1 MVERGFSYMV
11 WNEKGKGWGARAA
24 WHDENGRLRR
34 KSKTWFRTKREAVE
48 WEQHYLSDHAD
59 RAPEADTMTVRQLLE
74 AYITSCK
81 LRGRASNTIRGY
93 THCADRLNQYLG
105 NKPIDKLNRIML
117 ETVYAQMIAQAVDN
131 GKPIRAGTIAYSH
144 RVLKAACNYAIEC
157 KLLKANPCSKVMLPK
172 DDEPFVPSILGAE
185 QAHSMLTVLPQHDGQ
200 LYLVVLLCIVYGL
213 RRGEALGL
221 RWSDID
227 FKNETITIAGQYT
240 YDGNGRPIWKPRLKT
255 SQSHRTLYLVPY
267 IKEELLA
274 VRAAFPK
281 DRIVQYVCELDGVL
295 PTPNTIT
302 KRWENFRAK
311 YGFDKVRVHD
321 LRHSAAT
328 MLIKSGADL
337 NTVKNM
343 LGHTKIETTERYL
356 HTDFETAAAAAEKVV
371 AGIFPETKN
380 EQKEK
385 SSGS

>member
-1 MVERGFSYMV
+1 M
-11 WNEKGKGWGARAA
+11 
-24 WHDENGRLRR
+24 
-34 KSKTWFRTKREAVE
+34 
-48 WEQHYLSDHAD
+48 
-59 RAPEADTMTVRQLLE
+59 
-74 AYITSCK
+74 
-81 LRGRASNTIRGY
+81 
-93 THCADRLNQYLG
+93 
-105 NKPIDKLNRIML
+105 
-117 ETVYAQMIAQAVDN
+117 DN
-131 GKPIRAGTIAYSH
+131 GKPIRAGTVAYAH
-144 RVLKAACNYAIEC
+144 RVLKAACNYAVEC
-157 KLLKANPCSKVMLPK
+157 KLLTDNPCSKVMLPR

-185 QAHSMLTVLPQHDGQ
+185 QAHSVLTLLAGHDGQ
-200 LYLVVLLCIVYGL
+200 LYLVVLLCVVYGL

-227 FKNETITIAGQYT
+227 FENEIITVAGQYT
-240 YDGNGRPIWKPRLKT
+240 YDGEEKPVWKPKLKT
-255 SQSHRTLYLVPY
+255 SKSRRTLYLVPY
-267 IKEELLA
+267 IREELLA

-295 PTPNTIT
+295 PTPNAIT

-311 YGFDKVRVHD
+311 YGFDQVRVHD

-356 HTDFETAAAAAEKVV
+356 HTDFETAAAAAQKVV

>member
-1 MVERGFSYMV
+1 MVERGFYIMV

-24 WHDENGRLRR
+24 WRDENGKQHR
-34 KSKTWFRTKREAVE
+34 KSKTWFRTKREAQE
-48 WEQHYLSDHAD
+48 WEQQYIKDHAN
-59 RAPEADTMTVRQLLE
+59 RAPDADTMTVQQLLE

-93 THCADRLNQYLG
+93 SHCADRLNKYLG
-105 NKPIDKLNRIML
+105 SKPICKLNRITL
-117 ETVYAQMIAQAVDN
+117 ETIYAQMIAQAVDN
-131 GKPIRAGTIAYSH
+131 GKPIRAGTVAYAH
-144 RVLKAACNYAIEC
+144 RVLKAACNYAVEC
-157 KLLKANPCSKVMLPK
+157 KLLSDNPCSKVMLPK
-172 DDEPFVPSILGAE
+172 DDEPFVPSILKAE
-185 QAHSMLTVLPQHDGQ
+185 QAHSVLTVLPQHDGQ
-200 LYLVVLLCIVYGL
+200 LYLVVLLCVVYGL

-227 FKNETITIAGQYT
+227 FENETITIAGQYT
-240 YDGNGRPIWKPRLKT
+240 YDGNEQPVWKPKLKT
-255 SQSHRTLYLVPY
+255 SNSHRTLYLVPY

-295 PTPNTIT
+295 PTPNAIT

-311 YGFDKVRVHD
+311 YSFDKVRVHD

-337 NTVKNM
+337 NTVKKRSPPARNRRIFSVK
-343 LGHTKIETTERYL
+343 LGH
-356 HTDFETAAAAAEKVV
+356 F
-371 AGIFPETKN
+371 
-380 EQKEK
+380 
-385 SSGS
+385 

>member
-48 WEQHYLSDHAD
+48 WEQQYLSDHAD
-59 RAPEADTMTVRQLLE
+59 RAPESDTMTVRQLLE

-117 ETVYAQMIAQAVDN
+117 ETIYAQMIAQAVDN

-185 QAHSMLTVLPQHDGQ
+185 QAHSVLTVLPQHDGQ
-200 LYLVVLLCIVYGL
+200 LYLVVLLCVVYGL

-240 YDGNGRPIWKPRLKT
+240 YDGNGQPIWKPRLKT

>member
-48 WEQHYLSDHAD
+48 WEQQYLSDHAD
-59 RAPEADTMTVRQLLE
+59 RAPESDTMTVRQLLE

-185 QAHSMLTVLPQHDGQ
+185 QAHSVLTVLPQHDGQ
-200 LYLVVLLCIVYGL
+200 LYLVVLLCVIYGL

-274 VRAAFPK
+274 VRAAFPR

-295 PTPNTIT
+295 PTPNAIT

-311 YGFDKVRVHD
+311 YGFDQVRVHD

-356 HTDFETAAAAAEKVV
+356 HTDFETAAAAAQKVV

>member
-1 MVERGFSYMV
+1 MV

-48 WEQHYLSDHAD
+48 WEQQYLSDHAD

-93 THCADRLNQYLG
+93 THCADRLNRYLG

-185 QAHSMLTVLPQHDGQ
+185 QAHSVLTVLPQYDGQ
-200 LYLVVLLCIVYGL
+200 LYLVVLLCVVYGL

-240 YDGNGRPIWKPRLKT
+240 YDGNGQPIWKPRLKT

-267 IKEELLA
+267 IKEELQA

-380 EQKEK
+380 KQNEK

>member
-48 WEQHYLSDHAD
+48 WEQQYLSDHAD

-93 THCADRLNQYLG
+93 THCADRLNRYLG

-185 QAHSMLTVLPQHDGQ
+185 QAHSVLTVLPQHDGQ
-200 LYLVVLLCIVYGL
+200 LYLVVLLCVVYGL

-240 YDGNGRPIWKPRLKT
+240 YDGNGQPIWKPRLKT

-356 HTDFETAAAAAEKVV
+356 HTDFETAAAAAQKVV

>member
-48 WEQHYLSDHAD
+48 WEQQYLSDHAD

-93 THCADRLNQYLG
+93 THCADRLNRYLG

-185 QAHSMLTVLPQHDGQ
+185 QAHSVLTVLPQYDGQ
-200 LYLVVLLCIVYGL
+200 LYLVVLLCVVYGL
-213 RRGEALGL
+213 RQGEALGL

-240 YDGNGRPIWKPRLKT
+240 YDGNGQPIWKPRLKT

-267 IKEELLA
+267 IKEELQA

-380 EQKEK
+380 KQNEK

>member
-1 MVERGFSYMV
+1 MV

-48 WEQHYLSDHAD
+48 WEQQYLSDHAD

-93 THCADRLNQYLG
+93 THCADRLNRYLG

-185 QAHSMLTVLPQHDGQ
+185 QAHSVLTVLPQHDGQ
-200 LYLVVLLCIVYGL
+200 LYLVVLLCVVYGL

-221 RWSDID
+221 RWSDI
-227 FKNETITIAGQYT
+227 KNETITIAGQYT
-240 YDGNGRPIWKPRLKT
+240 YDGNGQPIWKPRLKT

-356 HTDFETAAAAAEKVV
+356 HTDFETAAAAAEKVI

>member
-1 MVERGFSYMV
+1 MV
-11 WNEKGKGWGARAA
+11 WNEKGKGWGARAS
-24 WHDENGRLRR
+24 WFDESGKRHR

-48 WEQHYLSDHAD
+48 WEQQYLSDHAD
-59 RAPEADTMTVRQLLE
+59 CAPEADTMTVRHLLK
-74 AYITSCK
+74 AYITSCE
-81 LRGRASNTIRGY
+81 LRGREANTIRGY
-93 THCADRLNQYLG
+93 TNCANRLNKWLG
-105 NKPIDKLNRIML
+105 NKPIDKLNRILL
-117 ETVYAQMIAQAVDN
+117 ETVYAQMMSQAVDN
-131 GKPIRAGTIAYSH
+131 GKPIRAGTVAYSH

-157 KLLKANPCSKVMLPK
+157 KLLKTNPCNKVMLPK
-172 DDEPFVPSILGAE
+172 DDEPFVPSILGAD
-185 QAHSMLTVLPQHDGQ
+185 QAHSVLMVLPQHDGQ
-200 LYLVVLLCIVYGL
+200 LYLVVLLCVVYGL

-227 FKNETITIAGQYT
+227 FENETITVAGQYT
-240 YDGNGRPIWKPRLKT
+240 YNGNSTVIWKPRLKT
-255 SQSHRTLYLVPY
+255 SQSRRTLYLVPY

-295 PTPNTIT
+295 PTPNAIT

-311 YGFDKVRVHD
+311 YGFDKVRIHD

-371 AGIFPETKN
+371 AGIFPESKS

>member
-1 MVERGFSYMV
+1 
-11 WNEKGKGWGARAA
+11 
-24 WHDENGRLRR
+24 
-34 KSKTWFRTKREAVE
+34 
-48 WEQHYLSDHAD
+48 
-59 RAPEADTMTVRQLLE
+59 
-74 AYITSCK
+74 
-81 LRGRASNTIRGY
+81 
-93 THCADRLNQYLG
+93 
-105 NKPIDKLNRIML
+105 ML

-185 QAHSMLTVLPQHDGQ
+185 QAHSVLTVLPQHDGQ
-200 LYLVVLLCIVYGL
+200 LYLVVLLCVVYGL

-240 YDGNGRPIWKPRLKT
+240 YDGNGQPIWKPRLKT

-371 AGIFPETKN
+371 AGIFPETKK
-380 EQKEK
+380 EQNEK

>member
-1 MVERGFSYMV
+1 MV
-11 WNEKGKGWGARAA
+11 WNEKGKGWGARAS
-24 WHDENGRLRR
+24 WFDESGKRHR

-48 WEQHYLSDHAD
+48 WEQQYLSDHAD
-59 RAPEADTMTVRQLLE
+59 CAPEADTMTVRHLLE
-74 AYITSCK
+74 AYITSCE
-81 LRGRASNTIRGY
+81 LRGREANTIRGY
-93 THCADRLNQYLG
+93 TNCANRLNKWLG
-105 NKPIDKLNRIML
+105 NKPIDKLNRILL
-117 ETVYAQMIAQAVDN
+117 ETVYAQMMSQAVDN
-131 GKPIRAGTIAYSH
+131 GKPIRAGTVAYSH

-157 KLLKANPCSKVMLPK
+157 KLLKTNPCNKVMLPK
-172 DDEPFVPSILGAE
+172 DDEPFVPSILGAD
-185 QAHSMLTVLPQHDGQ
+185 QAHSVIMVLPQHDGQ
-200 LYLVVLLCIVYGL
+200 LYLVVLLCVVYGL

-227 FKNETITIAGQYT
+227 FENETITVAGQYT
-240 YDGNGRPIWKPRLKT
+240 YNGNSTVIWKPRLKT
-255 SQSHRTLYLVPY
+255 SQSRRTLYLVPY

-295 PTPNTIT
+295 PTPNAIT

-311 YGFDKVRVHD
+311 YGFDKVRIHD

-371 AGIFPETKN
+371 AGIFPESKS

>member
-11 WNEKGKGWGARAA
+11 WNEKVKGWGARAS
-24 WHDENGRLRR
+24 WFDESGKRHR

-48 WEQHYLSDHAD
+48 WEQQYLSDHAD

-74 AYITSCK
+74 AYITSCE
-81 LRGRASNTIRGY
+81 LRGRAANTIRGY
-93 THCADRLNQYLG
+93 TNCANRLNKWLG
-105 NKPIDKLNRIML
+105 SKPIDKLNRITL
-117 ETVYAQMIAQAVDN
+117 ETVYAQMMAQAVDN
-131 GKPIRAGTIAYSH
+131 GKPIRAGTVAYSH

-157 KLLKANPCSKVMLPK
+157 KLLKTNPCNKAMLPK
-172 DDEPFVPSILGAE
+172 DDEPFVPSILKAD
-185 QAHSMLTVLPQHDGQ
+185 QAHSVLMVLPQHDGQ
-200 LYLVVLLCIVYGL
+200 LYLVVLLCVVYGL

-227 FKNETITIAGQYT
+227 FENETITVAGQYT
-240 YDGNGRPIWKPRLKT
+240 YNGDSSVIWKPKLKT

-274 VRAAFPK
+274 VRAAFPR

-295 PTPNTIT
+295 PTPNAIT
-302 KRWENFRAK
+302 KRWETFRAK

-356 HTDFETAAAAAEKVV
+356 HTDFETSAAASEKVV
-371 AGIFPETKN
+371 AGIFPETKS
-380 EQKEK
+380 EQKEQ